1 MNLRNQSKHFPRL
14 IRTSNSLSSWRV
26 ILRNSKL
33 TSIRTHKNTEQIL
46 KKWNF
51 RRNGDKNLQMCKL
64 DTLSEVFYQ
73 APRNN
78 IHILAP
84 AAGIIIGYKVAE
96 GDKVSSGQPI
106 LVLEMM
112 KMHISITSPSGGNV
126 SFLHLTSRKLVAK
139 NQLLAII
146 TS

>member
-1 MNLRNQSKHFPRL
+1 
-14 IRTSNSLSSWRV
+14 
-26 ILRNSKL
+26 
-33 TSIRTHKNTEQIL
+33 
-46 KKWNF
+46 
-51 RRNGDKNLQMCKL
+51 MCKL